1 MKLLIAIGIIV
12 VATIHGYGAAWLA
25 IWMLFHPYKSAKL
38 FGITIWPQGMIPR
51 HREKLAQSIG
61 NAVGNELVSQQTV
74 FDALFETSFFQRKVE
89 DFVGSYTNELLA
101 RVYPSFID
109 ALPAQARAPILD
121 TISALQYRLAE
132 YIAEM
137 LRSEETA
144 DAIEH
149 FVDKQVDELLER
161 RFDEMVSD
169 KSLDR
174 GLRFIE
180 EQLQRLVTTGGF
192 E

>member
-1 MKLLIAIGIIV
+1 
-12 VATIHGYGAAWLA
+12 
-25 IWMLFHPYKSAKL
+25 
-38 FGITIWPQGMIPR
+38 MIPR
-51 HREKLAQSIG
+51 RRERLAQSIG
-61 NAVGNELVSQQTV
+61 NAVGNELVLLQTA
-74 FDALFETSFFQRKVE
+74 FDALFETSFFQRNVE
-89 DFVGSYTNELLA
+89 DVVGGYTYELLA
-101 RVYPSFID
+101 RGYPSSID
-109 ALPAQARAPILD
+109 AWPSQARATILD

-149 FVDKQVDELLER
+149 FVDKQVDELLDR

-180 EQLQRLVTTGGF
+180 EQLQRLITTGGF
-192 E
+192 ENKIHEFVSARLDEIAASDSTL